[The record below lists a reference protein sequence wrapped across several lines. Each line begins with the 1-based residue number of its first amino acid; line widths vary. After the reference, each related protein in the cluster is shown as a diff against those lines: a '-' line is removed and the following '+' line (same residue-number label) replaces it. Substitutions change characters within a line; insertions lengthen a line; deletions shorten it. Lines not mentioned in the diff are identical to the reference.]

1 MSDAAS
7 PVPADHPLMLA
18 WNAYKETEEFKNSK
32 KWALTIAPM
41 IQAGDPDAERKRFS
55 LMPIEQRETHVDGS
69 LWAAFMAGFAA
80 AEELPRS
87 EPGYNDTAFVP
98 AR

>member
-1 MSDAAS
+1 MSEAS
-7 PVPADHPLMLA
+7 RAVPEDHPLMVA
-18 WNAYKETEEFKNSK
+18 WNAYKETEDFANAK
-32 KWALTIAPM
+32 KWAVH
-41 IQAGDPDAERKRFS
+41 AEN
-55 LMPIEQRETHVDGS
+55 TDGS